1 MQVSIR
7 DVTAKCP
14 TCGSTE
20 FDSTRE
26 SLRLTTLLRCSQC
39 GTTTSYRDLLHQIGE
54 EAMRRA
60 NEALDELKKKL
71 RRPSKPKQ

>member
-1 MQVSIR
+1 MQVSVR

-20 FDSTRE
+20 FDSMHE
-26 SLRLTTLLRCSQC
+26 PLRLTTLLRCSQC
-39 GTTTSYRDLLHQIGE
+39 GAKTSYRDLLHQIGE

-60 NEALDELKKKL
+60 NQALEELRKKWPGP
-71 RRPSKPKQ
+71 RRPKN